1 MLLDSV
7 NEPMLPSPPHR
18 LTPNH
23 ADEVA
28 EIVREAN
35 TACRRCEIVGGGT
48 KRSLGNPVDADL
60 QLDLSAIAG
69 VEMYEPDELVLKVRA
84 ATPVSHIRQVLA
96 KRNQQ
101 LAFEPPQYAALFGNC
116 TAEDTIG
123 GIVACN
129 LSGPRRILSGSVR
142 DAVLGIEAVNGR
154 GETFKGGGRT
164 VKNVTGYDIPRI
176 LTGSFGVLAAITSI
190 TLKIHPAPAQ
200 EVTLVLTGLS
210 DTEALQVL
218 SGALRMPLDI
228 SAAVHLSGR
237 SSDSVTALRLEG
249 FSESVAARE
258 RELRKSLE
266 KMGPV
271 TSMVGDESTAFWRR
285 QRDLS
290 DFASDPDPEA
300 CVWRLLLPATKA
312 ARMVAAIK
320 GEVLYDWGGA
330 QIFIKTSAE
339 GARRQASSLRSLAG
353 EAGGSA
359 CLFRAPAA
367 LRLEFGTF
375 QPRPRAH
382 QELAERIRS
391 SFDPNSVLNPGK
403 LAAVSRGAA

>member
-1 MLLDSV
+1 M
-7 NEPMLPSPPHR
+7 PSASPHR

-23 ADEVA
+23 VDDVA

-60 QLDLSAIAG
+60 QLHLSAITG
-69 VEMYEPDELVLKVRA
+69 VEMYEPEELVLKVRA

-154 GETFKGGGRT
+154 GEAFKGGGRT

-190 TLKIHPAPAQ
+190 TLKVHPASAQ

-210 DTEALQVL
+210 DSEAIQVL

-228 SAAVHLSGR
+228 SAAAHLSGR
-237 SSDSVTALRLEG
+237 LSASVTAVRLEG
-249 FSESVAARE
+249 FAESVAARAG
-258 RELRKSLE
+258 ELRKYLQ
-266 KMGPV
+266 KMGAV
-271 TSMVGDESTAFWRR
+271 TSIAGDESSAFWRR

-290 DFASDPDPEA
+290 DFASDPAA
-300 CVWRLLLPATKA
+300 CVWRLLLPVTKA
-312 ARMVAAIK
+312 ARVVAAIR
-320 GEVLYDWGGA
+320 GEVLYDWGGS
-330 QIFIKTSAE
+330 QVFIKTSVE
-339 GARRQASSLRSLAG
+339 GTRSQATSLRTLAG
-353 EAGGSA
+353 EVGGSA
-359 CLFRAPAA
+359 CLFKAPAA
-367 LRLEFGTF
+367 LRLDLGTF
-375 QPRPRAH
+375 QPRPRAY
-382 QELAERIRS
+382 QELAERVRT

-403 LAAVSRGAA
+403 LAVVSRGAARP

>member
-1 MLLDSV
+1 MLS
-7 NEPMLPSPPHR
+7 PSPHR

-23 ADEVA
+23 VDDVA

-69 VEMYEPDELVLKVRA
+69 VEMYEPEELVLKVRA
-84 ATPVSHIRQVLA
+84 GTPVSQIREVLA

-101 LAFEPPQYAALFGNC
+101 LAFEPPQYAALFGS
-116 TAEDTIG
+116 TSQDTIG
-123 GIVACN
+123 GVVACN

-164 VKNVTGYDIPRI
+164 VKNVTGYDIPRL
-176 LTGSFGVLAAITSI
+176 LTGSYGVLAVITSI
-190 TLKIHPAPAQ
+190 TLKIHPAPAR
-200 EVTLVLTGLS
+200 EVTLMLTGLS
-210 DTEALQVL
+210 DAAAIQIL
-218 SGALRMPLDI
+218 SGSLKMPLDI

-237 SSDSVTALRLEG
+237 FSDSLTAFRLEG

-258 RELRKSLE
+258 RELGKYLE
-266 KMGPV
+266 KMSSV

-290 DFASDPDPEA
+290 DLASDPEA
-300 CVWRLLLPATKA
+300 CVWRLLLPATQA
-312 ARMVAAIK
+312 ARVVAATR
-320 GEVLYDWGGA
+320 GEVLYDWGGS

-339 GARRQASSLRSLAG
+339 GARSVATCLRTLAG
-353 EAGGSA
+353 EVGGSA
-359 CLFRAPAA
+359 CLFKAPAA
-367 LRLEFGTF
+367 LRLDLGTF
-375 QPRPRAH
+375 QPRPKAY
-382 QELAERIRS
+382 QELAERIRA

-403 LAAVSRGAA
+403 LAAVSHGAA

>member
-1 MLLDSV
+1 M
-7 NEPMLPSPPHR
+7 PSAAPHR

-23 ADEVA
+23 IDDVA

-35 TACRRCEIVGGGT
+35 TACRRCEIIGGGT

-69 VEMYEPDELVLKVRA
+69 VEMYEPEELVLKVRA

-101 LAFEPPQYAALFGNC
+101 LAFEPPQYAALFGNS

-210 DTEALQVL
+210 DTEAIQVL

-237 SSDSVTALRLEG
+237 LCAAITAVRLEG
-249 FSESVAARE
+249 FAESVAARAN
-258 RELRKSLE
+258 ELRKYLQ
-266 KMGPV
+266 KMGAV
-271 TSMVGDESTAFWRR
+271 TSM
-285 QRDLS
+285 
-290 DFASDPDPEA
+290 
-300 CVWRLLLPATKA
+300 
-312 ARMVAAIK
+312 
-320 GEVLYDWGGA
+320 
-330 QIFIKTSAE
+330 
-339 GARRQASSLRSLAG
+339 AG
-353 EAGGSA
+353 M
-359 CLFRAPAA
+359 
-367 LRLEFGTF
+367 
-375 QPRPRAH
+375 
-382 QELAERIRS
+382 
-391 SFDPNSVLNPGK
+391 
-403 LAAVSRGAA
+403 GAAHSGVVSETCPTSPRILRPACGVCCFQ

>member
-1 MLLDSV
+1 MLS
-7 NEPMLPSPPHR
+7 SSTHR

-23 ADEVA
+23 AGDVA

-35 TACRRCEIVGGGT
+35 TSRQRCEIVGGGT
-48 KRSLGNPVDADL
+48 KRSLGSPVDADL

-69 VEMYEPDELVLKVRA
+69 VELYEPEELVLKVRA
-84 ATPVSHIRQVLA
+84 GTPVSHIREVLA
-96 KRNQQ
+96 KKNQQ
-101 LAFEPPQYAALFGNC
+101 LAFEPPQYAALFGNF
-116 TAEDTIG
+116 TSEDTIG

-164 VKNVTGYDIPRI
+164 VKNVTGYDIPRL
-176 LTGSFGVLAAITSI
+176 LTGSYGVLAVITSI
-190 TLKIHPAPAQ
+190 TFKIHPAPAR

-210 DTEALQVL
+210 DTVAIQVL
-218 SGALRMPLDI
+218 SGTLKMPFDV

-237 SSDSVTALRLEG
+237 LSDSVTAVRLEG
-249 FSESVAARE
+249 FSQSVAARE
-258 RELRKSLE
+258 RELGKYLE

-271 TSMVGDESTAFWRR
+271 TSMAGDESTAFWRR

-290 DFASDPDPEA
+290 DFARDPES

-312 ARMVAAIK
+312 ARVVAATR
-320 GEVLYDWGGA
+320 GEVLYDWGGS

-339 GARRQASSLRSLAG
+339 GARSQATSLRTLAG

-359 CLFRAPAA
+359 CLFKAPAA
-367 LRLEFGTF
+367 LRVDLGTF
-375 QPRPRAH
+375 QPRPKAY
-382 QELAERIRS
+382 QELAERVRT
-391 SFDPNSVLNPGK
+391 SFDPNRVLNPGK
-403 LAAVSRGAA
+403 LAVVSRGAA

>member
-1 MLLDSV
+1 M
-7 NEPMLPSPPHR
+7 PSAAPHR

-23 ADEVA
+23 IDDVA

-35 TACRRCEIVGGGT
+35 TACQRCEIVGGGT
-48 KRSLGNPVDADL
+48 KRSLGNSVDADL
-60 QLDLSAIAG
+60 QIDLSALAG
-69 VEMYEPDELVLKVRA
+69 VEMYEPEELVLKVRA
-84 ATPVSHIRQVLA
+84 GTPVSYIRHVLA
-96 KRNQQ
+96 TRNQQ
-101 LAFEPPQYAALFGNC
+101 LAFEPPQYAALFGDC
-116 TAEDTIG
+116 PAEDTIG

-190 TLKIHPAPAQ
+190 TLKVHPAPAQ

-210 DTEALQVL
+210 DTEAIQVL

-237 SSDSVTALRLEG
+237 LSAAVTAVRLEG
-249 FSESVAARE
+249 FAESVAARAG
-258 RELRKSLE
+258 ELRKYLQ
-266 KMGPV
+266 KMGAV
-271 TSMVGDESTAFWRR
+271 TSMAGDGSSAFWRR

-290 DFASDPDPEA
+290 DFAADPAA
-300 CVWRLLLPATKA
+300 CVWRLLLPVNKA
-312 ARMVAAIK
+312 AQVVAAIR
-320 GEVLYDWGGA
+320 GEVLYDWGGS
-330 QIFIKTSAE
+330 QIFIKTTVE
-339 GARRQASSLRSLAG
+339 GTQSQATSLRTLAG
-353 EAGGSA
+353 EVGGSA
-359 CLFRAPAA
+359 CLFKAPAA
-367 LRLEFGTF
+367 LRLDLGTF
-375 QPRPRAH
+375 QPRPRAY
-382 QELAERIRS
+382 QELAERIRA

-403 LAAVSRGAA
+403 LAVVSRGAA

>member
-1 MLLDSV
+1 MS
-7 NEPMLPSPPHR
+7 SASPHR

-23 ADEVA
+23 VDDVA
-28 EIVREAN
+28 EIVREAY

-69 VEMYEPDELVLKVRA
+69 VEMYEPEELVLKVRA

-129 LSGPRRILSGSVR
+129 LSGPRRVLSGSVR

-176 LTGSFGVLAAITSI
+176 LTGSFGVLAAITSV

-210 DTEALQVL
+210 DTEAIQVL

-237 SSDSVTALRLEG
+237 LSASVTAVRLEG
-249 FSESVAARE
+249 FAESVAARE
-258 RELRKSLE
+258 RELGKYLQT
-266 KMGPV
+266 MGPV
-271 TSMVGDESTAFWRR
+271 TSMVGEESTAFWRR

-290 DFASDPDPEA
+290 DFASEPEA
-300 CVWRLLLPATKA
+300 CVWRLLLPVTNA
-312 ARMVAAIK
+312 ARVVAAAR
-320 GEVLYDWGGA
+320 GEVLYDWGGS
-330 QIFIKTSAE
+330 QIFIKTSVE
-339 GARRQASSLRSLAG
+339 GTQSQATSLRTLAG
-353 EAGGSA
+353 EVGGSA
-359 CLFRAPAA
+359 CLFKAPAA
-367 LRLEFGTF
+367 LRLDLGTF
-375 QPRPRAH
+375 QPRPRAY
-382 QELAERIRS
+382 QELAERVRT

-403 LAAVSRGAA
+403 LAVVSRGAA

>member
-1 MLLDSV
+1 
-7 NEPMLPSPPHR
+7 
-18 LTPNH
+18 
-23 ADEVA
+23 
-28 EIVREAN
+28 
-35 TACRRCEIVGGGT
+35 
-48 KRSLGNPVDADL
+48 
-60 QLDLSAIAG
+60 
-69 VEMYEPDELVLKVRA
+69 MYEPDELVLKVRA

-210 DTEALQVL
+210 DAEALQVL

-258 RELRKSLE
+258 RELRKYLE
-266 KMGPV
+266 NMGPV
-271 TSMVGDESTAFWRR
+271 TSMAGDESTAFWRR

-290 DFASDPDPEA
+290 DFAYPDPRPA
-300 CVWRLLLPATKA
+300 CGACSSLPPKPREWLLRSA
-312 ARMVAAIK
+312 ARFSMTGAAPRSLSRRPRRAHEARPVPAEPGWRSRWQRLPVQGPSGPTPGPRHIPTPTQ
-320 GEVLYDWGGA
+320 GPSGA
-330 QIFIKTSAE
+330 CRAHPLELRSQQRPQSRQ
-339 GARRQASSLRSLAG
+339 ARRGNSRSSL
-353 EAGGSA
+353 
-359 CLFRAPAA
+359 
-367 LRLEFGTF
+367 T
-375 QPRPRAH
+375 
-382 QELAERIRS
+382 
-391 SFDPNSVLNPGK
+391 
-403 LAAVSRGAA
+403 

>member
-1 MLLDSV
+1 MLFAS
-7 NEPMLPSPPHR
+7 PHR

-23 ADEVA
+23 VGDVAD
-28 EIVREAN
+28 IVREAN
-35 TACRRCEIVGGGT
+35 TSCQRCEIVGGGT
-48 KRSLGNPVDADL
+48 KRSLGSPVDADL

-69 VEMYEPDELVLKVRA
+69 VELYEPEELVLKVKA
-84 ATPVSHIRQVLA
+84 GTPVSQIREVLA
-96 KRNQQ
+96 KKNQQ
-101 LAFEPPQYAALFGNC
+101 LAFEPPQYAALFGNS
-116 TAEDTIG
+116 TSEDTIG

-164 VKNVTGYDIPRI
+164 VKNVTGYDIPRL
-176 LTGSFGVLAAITSI
+176 LTGSYGVLAVITSI
-190 TLKIHPAPAQ
+190 TLKIHPAPAR

-210 DTEALQVL
+210 DAVAIQVL
-218 SGALRMPLDI
+218 SGSLKMPLDI

-237 SSDSVTALRLEG
+237 SSDSLTAFRLEG

-258 RELRKSLE
+258 RELGKYLE

-271 TSMVGDESTAFWRR
+271 TLMVGDESTAFWRR

-290 DFASDPDPEA
+290 DFASDPEA

-312 ARMVAAIK
+312 ARVVAATR
-320 GEVLYDWGGA
+320 GEVLYDWGGS
-330 QIFIKTSAE
+330 QIFIKSSAE
-339 GARRQASSLRSLAG
+339 GARSVATSLRTLAG
-353 EAGGSA
+353 EVGGSA
-359 CLFRAPAA
+359 CLFKAPAA
-367 LRLEFGTF
+367 LRLDLGTF
-375 QPRPRAH
+375 QPRPKAY
-382 QELAERIRS
+382 QELAERIRA

-403 LAAVSRGAA
+403 LATVSHGAA

>member
-1 MLLDSV
+1 M
-7 NEPMLPSPPHR
+7 PSASPHR

-23 ADEVA
+23 IDDVA

-35 TACRRCEIVGGGT
+35 AACQRCEIVGGGT
-48 KRSLGNPVDADL
+48 KRSLGNPVEADL

-69 VEMYEPDELVLKVRA
+69 IEMYEPEELVLKVRA
-84 ATPVSHIRQVLA
+84 GTPVSHIRQLLA

-142 DAVLGIEAVNGR
+142 DAVLGIEAINGR
-154 GETFKGGGRT
+154 GEAFKGGGRT

-190 TLKIHPAPAQ
+190 TLKVHPAPAQ

-210 DTEALQVL
+210 DAKAIQVL
-218 SGALRMPLDI
+218 SGALTMPLDI

-237 SSDSVTALRLEG
+237 LSAAVTAVRLEG
-249 FSESVAARE
+249 FAESVAARAG
-258 RELRKSLE
+258 ELRKYLQ
-266 KMGPV
+266 KMGAV
-271 TSMVGDESTAFWRR
+271 TTMAGDGSGAFWRR

-290 DFASDPDPEA
+290 DFASDPAA
-300 CVWRLLLPATKA
+300 CVWRLLLPVNKA
-312 ARMVAAIK
+312 AQVVAAIR
-320 GEVLYDWGGA
+320 GEVLYDWGGS
-330 QIFIKTSAE
+330 QIFIKTSVE
-339 GARRQASSLRSLAG
+339 GTQSQAAVLRTLAG
-353 EAGGSA
+353 EVGGSA
-359 CLFRAPAA
+359 CLFKAPAA
-367 LRLEFGTF
+367 LRLDLGTF
-375 QPRPRAH
+375 QPRSRAH
-382 QELAERIRS
+382 QELAERIRT

-403 LAAVSRGAA
+403 LAVVGRGAA

>member
-1 MLLDSV
+1 MLSA
-7 NEPMLPSPPHR
+7 SPHR

-23 ADEVA
+23 IGDVA

-35 TACRRCEIVGGGT
+35 TSCQRCEIVGGGT
-48 KRSLGNPVDADL
+48 KRSFGGPVDADL
-60 QLDLSAIAG
+60 LLDLSAVAG
-69 VEMYEPDELVLKVRA
+69 VEMYEPEELVLKVRA

-101 LAFEPPQYAALFGNC
+101 LAFEPPQYAALFGNS

-210 DTEALQVL
+210 DTEAIQVL

-237 SSDSVTALRLEG
+237 LSAAVTAVRLEG
-249 FSESVAARE
+249 FAESVAARAG
-258 RELRKSLE
+258 ELRKYLQ
-266 KMGPV
+266 KMGAV
-271 TSMVGDESTAFWRR
+271 TTMAGDGSGAFWRR

-290 DFASDPDPEA
+290 DFASDPAA
-300 CVWRLLLPATKA
+300 CVWRLLLPVNKA
-312 ARMVAAIK
+312 AQVVAAIR
-320 GEVLYDWGGA
+320 GEVLYDWGGS
-330 QIFIKTSAE
+330 QIFIKTTVE
-339 GARRQASSLRSLAG
+339 GTQSQATSLRTLAG
-353 EAGGSA
+353 EVGGSA
-359 CLFRAPAA
+359 CLFKAPAA
-367 LRLEFGTF
+367 LRLDLGTF
-375 QPRPRAH
+375 QPRPRAY
-382 QELAERIRS
+382 QELAERIRA

-403 LAAVSRGAA
+403 LAVVSRGAA

>member
-1 MLLDSV
+1 M
-7 NEPMLPSPPHR
+7 PSASPHR

-23 ADEVA
+23 VHDVA

-35 TACRRCEIVGGGT
+35 TAYRRCEIVGCGT

-60 QLDLSAIAG
+60 QLDLSALAG
-69 VEMYEPDELVLKVRA
+69 VEMYEPEELVLKVGA
-84 ATPVSHIRQVLA
+84 GTPVSHIRQVLA

-101 LAFEPPQYAALFGNC
+101 LAFEPPQYAALFGNG

-176 LTGSFGVLAAITSI
+176 LTGSFGVLAAITSV
-190 TLKIHPAPAQ
+190 TLKTHPAPAQ

-210 DTEALQVL
+210 DTDAIQVL

-237 SSDSVTALRLEG
+237 ISASVTAVRLEG
-249 FSESVAARE
+249 FAESVGARE
-258 RELRKSLE
+258 RELGKYLQT
-266 KMGPV
+266 MGPV
-271 TSMVGDESTAFWRR
+271 TSMAGEESTAFWRR

-290 DFASDPDPEA
+290 DFASDPEA
-300 CVWRLLLPATKA
+300 CVWRLLVPVTNA
-312 ARMVAAIK
+312 ARVVAATR
-320 GEVLYDWGGA
+320 GEVLYDWGGS

-339 GARRQASSLRSLAG
+339 DARSQATSLRTLAG
-353 EAGGSA
+353 EVGGSA
-359 CLFRAPAA
+359 CLFKAPAA
-367 LRLEFGTF
+367 LRLDLGTF
-375 QPRPRAH
+375 QPRPRAY
-382 QELAERIRS
+382 QELAERIRI

-403 LAAVSRGAA
+403 LAVVSRGAA